1 MNSVR
6 MKTLLV
12 TIIALMI
19 STLSGMAQN
28 NQPVGT
34 IKGQILDRENKQPV
48 IGAAVMIKGT
58 KLGAS
63 ADANGN
69 FAISNVTVGAYV
81 VQITALGYEPL
92 MITDVIVR
100 TQRPTVLNPEMKE
113 TAIESGEVTITPSYY
128 AQTEDQPVSTTGL
141 SYEEIRRSP
150 GSIGDVSRIIMSLPS
165 VSKVNDTRNNLVVR
179 GGSPSEN
186 GYTIDNIPV
195 PNINHFPLQGASS
208 GALGM
213 VNVDLIQDVTFQAGG
228 YSAAYGDKLSSVM
241 DLTLREGNRDEFD
254 GQVDFNFMG
263 AGGIVE
269 GPLAGKKGSWILSAH
284 RSYLDFVVDA
294 FKIEASAAPYYG
306 DIFGKVSLDVSS
318 KSKFTFMNLT
328 GLDHSRVHKA
338 RSEENKE
345 NVYGDADWTVNTF
358 GANWRYLWGAKGYS
372 NTSISHNYSDWRSQ
386 WFETLS
392 DSALTSNRSTEQD
405 FTLHNSNHW
414 LINSRN
420 SLEFGVEGKYTP
432 ASYDNI
438 YYANTDVLGN
448 PTPELRVKR
457 ELEPFKGGGYV
468 SYRSTPAKWLTIT
481 PGVRYD
487 YYDYNS
493 NGYISPRVQLSFGL
507 SQKTAVSA
515 TYGQYTQFLPMILI
529 SQNENFKKLKDP
541 SASHYVLGLSH
552 LLTEDTR
559 LTVEGYY
566 KDYRNLPL
574 DPEQPQFSV
583 IDQSNDQ
590 DGYTSHS
597 SLVDNGKAYSSGVE
611 AMVQKKLAKNIYGLI
626 SGSYS
631 RARYQGYDGQ
641 WRDRIYDNRYLITL
655 AGGYRPNN
663 RWEFSVRWVYA
674 GGAPYTPFDLA
685 RSSAARQGIYDE
697 QNVNQKRLPD
707 YHTMDFRVD
716 RRFNLASSNLI
727 IYLSVANVY
736 NRENLAQYYWNQIDN
751 KQDKMLQ
758 WGMIPMLGLEF
769 EY

>member
-1 MNSVR
+1 MNSLS
-6 MKTLLV
+6 MKTLLF

-19 STLSGMAQN
+19 CTLSGLAQS

-34 IKGQILDRENKQPV
+34 IKGQVLDRENKQPV

-58 KLGAS
+58 QLGAS
-63 ADANGN
+63 ADQAGN
-69 FAISNVTVGAYV
+69 FTIANVTVGAYV

-92 MITDVIVR
+92 LMTDVIVR
-100 TQRPTVLNPEMKE
+100 TQRPTVLNPELKE

-150 GSIGDVSRIIMSLPS
+150 GSMGDVSRIIMSLPS

-263 AGGIVE
+263 VGGIVE

-294 FKIEASAAPYYG
+294 FNIEASAAPYYA
-306 DIFGKVSLDVSS
+306 DIFGKASVDLSPKNKL
-318 KSKFTFMNLT
+318 TFMDLL
-328 GLDHSRVHKA
+328 GMDHSRVHKS
-338 RSEENKE
+338 RSIDNKE
-345 NVYGDADWTVNTF
+345 NVYGDADWNVNTL
-358 GANWRYLWGAKGYS
+358 GINWRSLWGAKGYS
-372 NTSISHNYSDWRSQ
+372 NTSLSHNITDWKSE
-386 WFETLS
+386 WYETLT
-392 DSALTSNRSTEQD
+392 DSQLTRNRSTEQD
-405 FTLHNSNHW
+405 LTLKNSNHW

-420 SLEFGVEGKYTP
+420 SLEFGIEGKINP
-432 ASYDNI
+432 IAYDNT
-438 YYANTDVLGN
+438 YFATTDLLGN
-448 PTPELRVKR
+448 PVPELRIKDDASSM
-457 ELEPFKGGGYV
+457 KAGGYA
-468 SYRSTPAKWLTIT
+468 SYRTTPLQWLTLT

-487 YYDYNS
+487 YFDYNS
-493 NGYISPRVQLSFGL
+493 NAYVSPRLQVACAL
-507 SQKTAVSA
+507 SQKTTVSVS
-515 TYGQYTQFLPMILI
+515 YGQYAQFLPMILL
-529 SQNENFKKLKDP
+529 SQNSGFKKLKDP
-541 SASHYVLGLSH
+541 VASHYVLGFSH

-611 AMVQKKLAKNIYGLI
+611 AMVQKKLATNIYGLV

-641 WRDRIYDNRYLITL
+641 WRDRIYDNRYLITI

-674 GGAPYTPFDLA
+674 GGAPYTPFDQA
-685 RSSAARQGIYDE
+685 RSAAVRRGIYDE

-707 YHTMDFRVD
+707 YHTMDVRVD

-727 IYLSVANVY
+727 VYLSVANVY

-758 WGMIPMLGLEF
+758 WGMIPVLGLEF